1 MGEKA
6 VHMSQLKDQFPN
18 EADFLEFC
26 ESAFKS
32 GRASTLAP
40 GIVEVLTIR
49 LKRSCCVRDGMLL
62 TR

>member
-1 MGEKA
+1 
-6 VHMSQLKDQFPN
+6 MSQLKDQFPN